1 MKSKKKLI
9 NKIFRG
15 FMQSKYIKKR
25 VRKET
30 IGMKIGNWTISI
42 VLAAMMLC
50 GLNAY
55 SAQDSL
61 KFVQLSDVHFSTLG
75 QNTTFKLTGD
85 SPKLFDDA
93 IGQINEMENVSFVMF
108 TGDLID
114 KPFEKQLRAFL
125 EHAQNIKYPWYF
137 AFGNHDTCVGGY
149 LTSELYRNIVKNSN
163 ANYTSDKNYY
173 SFEPQKGYK
182 VIVLDSIIRNRITAN
197 GEIQSEQLKWL
208 DNELKASKDDIVLI
222 FTHVP
227 IVEPFSSPNHRMN
240 NANDVRAVIE
250 KYKNPIAVFQG
261 HYHASK
267 IRQFDNVIYVNSPA
281 LVSYPDA
288 FRVVTVTN
296 HKNSV
301 TFDIRTRNTRELNLQ
316 KAAKI
321 MTFSSNLYEG
331 EAKDRN
337 TVLTI
342 KK

>member
-15 FMQSKYIKKR
+15 FMQSKFIKKR

-42 VLAAMMLC
+42 LLAAMMLC

-208 DNELKASKDDIVLI
+208 DDELKASKDDIVLI

-227 IVEPFSSPNHRMN
+227 IV
-240 NANDVRAVIE
+240 
-250 KYKNPIAVFQG
+250 VFQG